1 VRRAGAAE
9 PASLEIAV
17 AEHPGVGLLRTR
29 LGVEVEPAPV
39 AQGDGVS
46 LIRFRVRKVV
56 SGGPADRIALRAND
70 VFDSLA
76 GVPLGSAE
84 DAADILRDAPSEQ
97 GIPVRVFRFARG
109 NWEYADAEMV
119 LD

>member
-1 VRRAGAAE
+1 VA
-9 PASLEIAV
+9 LEVPV
-17 AEHPGVGLLRTR
+17 AEHPGVRLLRAR
-29 LGVEVEPAPV
+29 LGVEVEPASV

-56 SGGPADRIALRAND
+56 TGGPADRIALRPDD
-70 VFDSLA
+70 VFDSVA

-84 DAADILRDAPSEQ
+84 DAADLLRDAPSDQ
-97 GIPVRVFRFARG
+97 GLPVRVFRFTGGR
-109 NWEYADAEMV
+109 WEFADTELY